1 MGCLGESDHGPPE
14 ACNQVGRSSRSLWCQ
29 MREQA
34 GIYVESLMRGP
45 IEELWQR
52 TQDPALHQRWDLRFT
67 DISYLPRPDTTLPE
81 RFSYSTRIGFG
92 FRIEGKG
99 ESVGTRDGPLGE
111 RTSALRFWSD
121 DPKSLIREGSG
132 YWKYVPTGDSVRFI
146 TWYDYKTRFGM
157 LGRFLDAIVFRPLLG
172 WATAWSFDRLR
183 LWVERDIDPRVSL
196 ERSLVHATARIAI
209 VLIFFYQGLV
219 PKLLFRNPDELAMLA
234 DCGVPT
240 HQLVSAITL
249 LGVVEIAWALLLAFF
264 GRSCWML
271 WLTSFAM
278 ILALLT
284 IAIRTPAYLI
294 AAFNPVTLNLAVIA
308 LCLIAGLTAAGRPS
322 ASRCLRKQSGEER

>member
-1 MGCLGESDHGPPE
+1 MGE
-14 ACNQVGRSSRSLWCQ
+14 QV
-29 MREQA
+29 
-34 GIYVESLMRGP
+34 GIYVESRMSGSL
-45 IEELWQR
+45 EQLWQR
-52 TQDPALHQRWDLRFT
+52 TQDPALHQCWDLRFT
-67 DISYLPRPDTTLPE
+67 EISYLPRPDATLPQ

-92 FRIEGKG
+92 FRIEGEG
-99 ESVGTRDGPLGE
+99 ESVGSRDSPTGE

-146 TWYDYKTRFGM
+146 TWYDYKTRFGI
-157 LGRFLDAIVFRPLLG
+157 LGRIVDAIVFRPLLG

-196 ERSLVHATARIAI
+196 ERSLVHAIARIAM

-219 PKLLFRNPDELAMLA
+219 PKLIFRNPDELAMLA
-234 DCGVPT
+234 DSGVPW
-240 HQLVSAITL
+240 HLLGPAITI
-249 LGVVEIAWALLLAFF
+249 LGVAEIAWAVLLAFF
-264 GRSCWML
+264 GQSCWL
-271 WLTSFAM
+271 LLLTSFAM
-278 ILALLT
+278 ILALLM

-308 LCLIAGLTAAGRPS
+308 LCLVGGLTAADRPS
-322 ASRCLRKQSGEER
+322 ASRCLRTRSDEER